1 MELYLLRHA
10 HAGDPA
16 AWDGPDATRPLSEK
30 GERQADRLGRY
41 LSSVGFAPDAIIT
54 SPKVRAARTAE
65 LIALHLAVPVG
76 VDDRLGGDLSLESLE
91 ALLHDAGDPAKPVL
105 VGHDPDFSELV
116 ALLVGHSGSRCAK
129 ALSRGSMPTC
139 RCGRPAASSAGW
151 SRPISS
157 SIADRGSRTYASAV
171 GAAALAGPVVLR

>member
-116 ALLVGHSGSRCAK
+116 ALLVG
-129 ALSRGSMPTC
+129 ALRIPMRKGALARIDADLPL
-139 RCGRPAASSAGW
+139 RPAGGILRW
-151 SRPISS
+151 LVPPDLVL
-157 SIADRGSRTYASAV
+157 DR
-171 GAAALAGPVVLR
+171 

>member
-16 AWDGPDATRPLSEK
+16 TWDGPDAARPLSEK

-65 LIALHLAVPVG
+65 LVALHVAVPVG
-76 VDDRLGGDLSLESLE
+76 VDDRLGGDLTLESLE
-91 ALLHDAGDPAKPVL
+91 ALLHDAGDPGKPVL

-116 ALLVGHSGSRCAK
+116 AVLVG
-129 ALSRGSMPTC
+129 ALRIPMRKGALARIDADLPL
-139 RCGRPAASSAGW
+139 RPAGGILRW
-151 SRPISS
+151 LVPPDLVL
-157 SIADRGSRTYASAV
+157 DR
-171 GAAALAGPVVLR
+171 